1 MAAGKALS
9 LRKKKRML
17 YPSDFEEKIGFTQ
30 VRELIHDACLSDLG
44 KLEAKELLFST
55 DHQDVLRRLQET
67 EEFRQVLLSQDSFPS
82 QDYFNTIPLLTQL
95 RIENT
100 CPEPEQL
107 SELRLALSTF
117 IDIVRFFNDERKE
130 TYPRL
135 WNHLEEST
143 KVEVQSTNASTKY
156 EGRSKKEERRG
167 KSTELRAQDSES
179 SINEP
184 VSGIWQPATG
194 IRELIDRV
202 LDDKSQVR
210 DSASKEL
217 AEIRKGINRL
227 QGGVEKRM
235 NQIFKE
241 VRKSG
246 WIDEGAEVTLREGRL
261 VIPFRSA
268 HKRRIRGVVHD
279 ESATGQTVYVE
290 PVELFEMNNE
300 IRELYYAEKREIIR
314 ILTDVAVSIRP
325 HIEELTDINYLLG
338 NIDFIRAKAR
348 IAIKVGGVLCNHI
361 VNHPHIQW
369 FEAVHPLLYLSHK
382 KAKRSVV
389 SQEISLSAEQ
399 CVLVISGPNAGGK
412 SICLKTVGLL
422 QYMLQC
428 GILPP
433 AREDS
438 EFGIF
443 RKIMIDIGDEQSLEN
458 DLSTYTSKLLNMKFF
473 LENLDG
479 HSLFLIDEM
488 GTGTDPSVGGA
499 IAEAALLS
507 MVGTGAYGVVTTHYS
522 NLKLIASQIPDARY
536 QMPDK
541 KSGDQTSCIRDQA
554 PGIRYPASGIRYPG
568 SGILNGAML
577 FDTRN
582 MKPLYKLKIGK
593 PGSSFAIEIAT
604 SIGFPEEELQQASE
618 LIGGSQLDFERQL
631 QALEQEKEDVTKR
644 SGELHVADDF
654 LDEMIIKYEKMI
666 DEIERSKMEILEKA
680 REEAH
685 QLLKDSNKLI
695 EHTIK
700 EIRET
705 QADKERTKKAR
716 SAIQD
721 ARTAITDSMPDAR
734 IQKPDKLS
742 MLSDSVSGSGEKQ
755 SPAAPIRHP
764 GSSGKPSKSSYVDII
779 SSKQE
784 SFTLTLDL
792 RGKRV
797 DEAFL
802 ELQRFIDDAILLSI
816 REVWILHGKGTGALR
831 EVTRNYLNGVKEIKS
846 FNDEALERGGA
857 GVTVA
862 VFG

>member
-156 EGRSKKEERRG
+156 EGRIR
-167 KSTELRAQDSES
+167 
-179 SINEP
+179 
-184 VSGIWQPATG
+184 QPASG

-541 KSGDQTSCIRDQA
+541 KSGDQTSGIKDQ
-554 PGIRYPASGIRYPG
+554 ASGIRYPG

-721 ARTAITDSMPDAR
+721 ARTAIAPDTP
-734 IQKPDKLS
+734 KSPKGDL
-742 MLSDSVSGSGEKQ
+742 LPSGSDLNLLKEV
-755 SPAAPIRHP
+755 
-764 GSSGKPSKSSYVDII
+764 SSLPFRGGTGRGKSGVSEII